1 MNWTPEERK
10 FMEENYGRLTQKQMA
25 KALGRGSGTI
35 SRMAELFDLQKKPKI
50 RKEPQPR
57 YQTLQWQKGKHLQG
71 IWNVRPPEVHLG
83 QRS

>member
-10 FMEENYGRLTQKQMA
+10 FIEANYKHMTQKEMA

-35 SRMAELFDLQKKPKI
+35 CRLAELFGLKKPSPPK
-50 RKEPQPR
+50 KEHQPR

-71 IWNVRPPEVHLG
+71 IWNVRPTEVHLG